1 VKKLVLI
8 RHAKS
13 LRDGTVSRD
22 IDRPLNDRGLRDAP
36 FMAARFAQSLGD
48 EVDLLVISPAKRT
61 TDTAGYFERA
71 LGRRVARKSEPG
83 IYEASLGDLIRVVEQ
98 LPGEAKCVVMFGHNP
113 GFSMLT
119 EYLSGEWVDMP
130 TCGIALLEMHI
141 RQWNETGKGV
151 ASLIDFD
158 YPKKHLV

>member
-13 LRDGTVSRD
+13 LRDGTVLRD

-48 EVDLLVISPAKRT
+48 GVDLFVISPAKRT
-61 TDTAGYFERA
+61 TDTAGFFDRA
-71 LGRRVARKSEPG
+71 MGRKVARKQEAG

-98 LPGEAKCVVMFGHNP
+98 LPDEAKCVVMFGHNP
-113 GFSMLT
+113 GFSMLV

-130 TCGIALLEMHI
+130 TCAIAVLEMHL
-141 RQWNETGKGV
+141 QEWKETARGV
-151 ASLIDFD
+151 ASLVDFD